1 MYSTSIR
8 DNKCLVEC
16 IAVLDR
22 VRVTKFIVDTGAMF
36 TCCNY
41 KVFDSRID
49 EGTLKKNETKPVHG
63 KSPRTI
69 SIFSQ

>member
-22 VRVTKFIVDTGAMF
+22 VRVTKFIVDTGISMYQLPISA
-36 TCCNY
+36 
-41 KVFDSRID
+41 
-49 EGTLKKNETKPVHG
+49 
-63 KSPRTI
+63 KSAVAAGLTI
-69 SIFSQ
+69 KIFK